1 MPRNKQAKVAS
12 LVLFAAAL
20 FFALVTDNRTINE
33 AHASAFG
40 PPDGHTGAPGE
51 LTCAVSGCHGGRPN
65 TGPGE
70 FLIEAPS
77 VYEPGMTYRISV
89 SHNTSD
95 STRQRWGFQLT
106 ALTSINGPAG
116 HFANVNDQTQIFV
129 GGPGGNRQYI
139 EHSVSGTSPGQ
150 RDGLTYLVDWT
161 APSTDVGP
169 VVFYAAGNQANND
182 ATNDGDQIYTATAT
196 AMTFL
201 GPPEI
206 TGARVSGKKLF
217 VLGKNFAEGSSLFM
231 CACENPATDGS
242 RVKKT
247 KNDSEDPSGLLVS
260 KKGGKDIEPGATV
273 NFQVRSPDG
282 TLSAPFSFKR
292 E

>member
-1 MPRNKQAKVAS
+1 MPRKNQAKIAS
-12 LVLFAAAL
+12 FILFVAAL
-20 FFALVTDNRTINE
+20 FMALITDNRAVNE

-51 LTCAVSGCHGGRPN
+51 LTCAVSGCHGGLPN

-89 SHNTSD
+89 RHNTSD

-116 HFANVNDQTQIFV
+116 HLASVNNQTQILM
-129 GGPGGNRQYI
+129 GGPGGNREYI
-139 EHSVSGTSPGQ
+139 EHSISGTFPGQ
-150 RDGLTYLVDWT
+150 RTGLTFLVDWT

-182 ATNDGDQIYTATAT
+182 STNDGDQIYTAQAVI
-196 AMTFL
+196 FS

-217 VLGKNFAEGSSLFM
+217 VSGKNFAEGSSLFM

-247 KNDSEDPSGLLVS
+247 NNDSEDPFGLLVS
-260 KKGGKDIEPGATV
+260 KKGGKSIEPGATV
-273 NFQVRSPDG
+273 NLQVRSPDG
-282 TLSAPFSFKR
+282 ILSAPFSFKR